1 MGNRLINTAD
11 LTALVKENTKIE
23 AIARSPTSDIVEG
36 YLLFFEAP
44 SETLVL
50 STYLSD
56 KPRLFKRS
64 DALLKEAGKMG
75 LSSVRFE
82 LKNATAQKKRA
93 R

>member
-1 MGNRLINTAD
+1 MSNRLINTAD
-11 LTALVKENTKIE
+11 LTALVKDNAEIK
-23 AIARSPTSDIVEG
+23 AIARSPQNDIVEG
-36 YLLFFEAP
+36 YLLFVEAP
-44 SETLVL
+44 GESMVL

-82 LKNATAQKKRA
+82 LKNATAEKKRA
-93 R
+93 M